1 MSGKEGLAAGEVG
14 GASSKFKLAAFG
26 APKAVALNGALGEVG
41 VDGANGIEGGF
52 QVIQI

>member
-26 APKAVALNGALGEVG
+26 AAKAVALDGTLAEVG
-41 VDGANGIEGGF
+41 VDGADGIEGGF
-52 QVIQI
+52 QVASI

>member
-26 APKAVALNGALGEVG
+26 TTKAVALNGTLGEVG
-41 VDGANGIEGGF
+41 VDGADGIEGGF
-52 QVIQI
+52 QVAQI